1 MKPRGETVAFSFLE
15 EYPLRRVW
23 RNRFLMAP
31 IGQANSQNFLNLSE
45 SGFKRVFQG
54 AFPAEQPRC
63 EVADAI

>member
-1 MKPRGETVAFSFLE
+1 
-15 EYPLRRVW
+15 
-23 RNRFLMAP
+23 MAP